1 MANHE
6 VVVELK
12 VKGLKKENDAYDL
25 VNSMMYCEFCS
36 ADGFIQGRLA
46 NFTYEK
52 KEKIGICIVD
62 CTINSK
68 EGGVDSALETLI
80 NCEFC
85 HKGHEI
91 IWTKLSEK
99 EISYSC
105 IDEISNAFVN
115 KFYEPLQEYPSHRKF
130 SENHVFDEE
139 KSVKW
144 NREEVERQN
153 EQVKQRKMEWNSEK
167 SRLNAKLQNDCVQIL
182 KEDYGLNEAQAEKL
196 YGYVYNDKHSCMHD
210 FFIYLEEF
218 AGVTKEILSLG

>member
-25 VNSMMYCEFCS
+25 VNSMMYCEFYN

-46 NFTYEK
+46 NFTYEE

-85 HKGHEI
+85 HKGLEI
-91 IWTKLSEK
+91 IWTKLSAK

-105 IDEISNAFVN
+105 IDEISNAFAN
-115 KFYEPLQEYPSHRKF
+115 DFYEPQQEYPSHIKF
-130 SENHVFDEE
+130 SEKHVFDEE

-153 EQVKQRKMEWNSEK
+153 EQVKQRKMKWNSEK

>member
-25 VNSMMYCEFCS
+25 VNSMMYCEFCN

-46 NFTYEK
+46 DFSYDK
-52 KEKIGICIVD
+52 KEKTGTCIVD

-68 EGGVDSALETLI
+68 EGGVDSALETLR

-85 HKGHEI
+85 HKGHGI

-130 SENHVFDEE
+130 SEKHVFDEE

-153 EQVKQRKMEWNSEK
+153 EQLKQRKTEWNSEK
-167 SRLNAKLQNDCVQIL
+167 GRLNAKLQNDCIQIL
-182 KEDYGLNEAQAEKL
+182 KEDYNMNEAQAEKL
-196 YGYVYNDKHSCMHD
+196 YGYVYQEKHSYMND
-210 FFIYLEEF
+210 FFIHLEEF
-218 AGVTKEILSLG
+218 AKVTKEILSLG

>member
-1 MANHE
+1 MAKHE

-25 VNSMMYCEFCS
+25 VNSMMCCEFCN

-52 KEKIGICIVD
+52 KEKAGICLVD

-85 HKGHEI
+85 HKEHEI
-91 IWTKLSEK
+91 VWTKQSEK
-99 EISYSC
+99 EISYNS

-115 KFYEPLQEYPSHRKF
+115 NFYEPLQEYPGHRKF
-130 SENHVFDEE
+130 SEKHVFDDE

-153 EQVKQRKMEWNSEK
+153 EQLKQRKMEWDSEK

-196 YGYVYNDKHSCMHD
+196 YGHVFQEHHSYMHD
-210 FFIYLEEF
+210 FFIHLEEI